1 MSDSEE
7 RLAFVGKLGEEFMER
22 FRRGD
27 RPALSEYTDRYPEY
41 AGDIRDLFSA
51 LVMMEDLAPGNAP
64 AVAPGA
70 TAVLP
75 APAAPPLE
83 QLGDFRIIREVGRGG
98 MGIVYE
104 AEQVSL
110 GRHVALKVLPPQK
123 FQDPRQKRRFEREAK
138 AAARLHHTN
147 IVPVFGVGEQEG
159 QSYYVM
165 QFIQGL
171 GLDEVLD
178 ELRRLKQ
185 SPSSGIHR
193 GGDLRVTRRTD
204 ISAEDIARS
213 LTGKRNAATAPVE
226 NQSPG
231 QRATPPE
238 PGETVLVH
246 KPGRPA
252 AAPDEVA
259 ATSTAASAR
268 ESLGTRL
275 SDSFALSGA
284 SIGLPGDGETRPGPR
299 DPARPSFWHSV
310 ADIGVQVARA
320 LQHAHDQGILHRDI
334 KPSNLLLDTRGTV
347 WVTDFGLAKA
357 GDEQNL
363 TLTGDIM
370 GTLRYM
376 PPEAFEGTT
385 GRFGDIY
392 SLGLTLYELAG
403 LRPAF
408 DDKDRQKLLKHISTA
423 AVTPLAKIDPAIPTD
438 LVTIIH
444 KAIER
449 EPAHRYASARE
460 LADDLQRF
468 IDDEPIAARRA
479 STFERLV
486 RWSRHN
492 RSLAVS
498 LAGIAVLSVVLV
510 VGSLLAAVHFR
521 FQEGEQ
527 RTLAKKNKELADEN
541 LNLLNAEA
549 GQRQEAER
557 NLYRSL
563 SSEAHARRVAR
574 EPGYRNESL
583 GRLRDALKIDTAGR
597 DRAALRE
604 EAVACLGDFVGLDPI
619 TIGDLPRS
627 RGLAAVHTD
636 SKSVILA
643 PDDGTL
649 RVYSLADGHETARA
663 NGLDRDFTDV
673 AVTLN
678 GSRLLTAAMSGR
690 VQVWSVGE
698 AGEWTCET
706 TITVGPP
713 FPLRR
718 YIQALPD
725 GRRIVSAGQDRKEI
739 TVHDLESGV
748 EVLRMTADSNLTGGQ
763 PLAVS
768 PDGKRL
774 ASLHASEH
782 IGIWDLEQGKLIQRI
797 RSPLKVLLS
806 VGFSPDGRYL
816 VCGTDQGFVV
826 HTTSPLAQ
834 WSLVKLDSV
843 VNLAFSPDSQLLAFS
858 TITRKVRL
866 WNLTTQTELVTLDHA
881 DRAEGLLAFSSDG
894 SQLVSAGR
902 ESIKVWRVGAL
913 PERQVLAGHGDS
925 IPCVAF
931 SPDGRWLVS
940 GSKDSTARLWD
951 TTNGRLARTWPLKG
965 QVQSV
970 AFSPDGRLVATG
982 DWGPVTAPNLNLWDM
997 ESGRHVGAPPLPA
1010 ELGGINRVEFSPD
1023 GTLLAAVGNG
1033 LAVWRVLQMQ
1043 AAAGEERHVE
1053 FHLTSHSRGT
1063 RSLYLCFSPDSR
1075 SVAWIDGNVVV
1086 HLWDLQG
1093 NRPVDIGAPRGLHG
1107 WHNVCFH
1114 PEGRHLLFVDENGSA
1129 VAWDIKSRRAN
1140 WHFAGMP
1147 RFQSFHC
1154 ALSPDGRWFAADAEP
1169 TTPILGDTLTNRRL
1183 FPLRP
1188 ERAPIWCLAW
1198 SPDSRRLALGLSD
1211 GGLSIWNL
1219 EAIRTEL
1226 AAVGL
1231 EW

>member
-22 FRRGD
+22 FRRGE
-27 RPALSEYTDRYPEY
+27 RPALSEYTDKYPEY
-41 AGDIRDLFSA
+41 EGDIRDLFSA
-51 LVMMEDLAPGNAP
+51 LVMMEDLAPGNAAP
-64 AVAPGA
+64 AAPGA

-123 FQDPRQKRRFEREAK
+123 FQDSRQKRRFEREAR

-185 SPSSGIHR
+185 SPSSGVHR

-231 QRATPPE
+231 QCATPPE
-238 PGETVLVH
+238 PGETVLIR
-246 KPGRPA
+246 KPGSPA
-252 AAPDEVA
+252 AAPA
-259 ATSTAASAR
+259 AAPASSTASASR
-268 ESLGTRL
+268 EPTGRRL
-275 SDSFALSGA
+275 SDSFALSGTT
-284 SIGLPGDGETRPGPR
+284 IGLAGDGEARPGPH
-299 DPARPSFWHSV
+299 DPGRPSYWHSV

-363 TLTGDIM
+363 TLTGHVM
-370 GTLRYM
+370 GPLRYM

-385 GRFGDIY
+385 GRFGDVY

-408 DDKDRQKLLKHISTA
+408 DDKDRQKLLKHITTA
-423 AVTPLAKIDPAIPTD
+423 AVTPLAKIDPAVPAD

-449 EPAHRYASARE
+449 DPAHRYAAARE
-460 LADDLQRF
+460 LAEDLQRF
-468 IDDEPIAARRA
+468 IEDEPIAARRA
-479 STFERLV
+479 STLERLV

-492 RSLAVS
+492 RSLALS
-498 LAGIAVLSVVLV
+498 LAGIAVLSVVIV
-510 VGSLLAAVHFR
+510 VGSLLAAIKQH
-521 FQEGEQ
+521 
-527 RTLAKKNKELADEN
+527 TLAQANKKLANEN
-541 LNLLNAEA
+541 GNLLLAETGLRQQAQSHLYQALA
-549 GQRQEAER
+549 GEAR
-557 NLYRSL
+557 AL
-563 SSEAHARRVAR
+563 RVAR
-574 EPGYRNESL
+574 EPGYRNEAL
-583 GRLRDALKIDTAGR
+583 GRLSQALKIDTPER

-604 EAVACLGDFVGLDPI
+604 EAVACLGDFVGLDPL
-619 TIGDLPRS
+619 TIGPLPKS
-627 RGLAAVHTD
+627 RGLAVLHPD

-649 RVYSLADGHETARA
+649 RVYSLADGREMSRSS
-663 NGLDRDFTDV
+663 GVDRDVFRMALTP
-673 AVTLN
+673 N
-678 GSRLLTAAMSGR
+678 GSRLLTMAFSGR
-690 VQVWSVGE
+690 IQVWSLAEDGS
-698 AGEWTCET
+698 WTCES
-706 TITVGPP
+706 TIAVGPTGA
-713 FPLRR
+713 FARD
-718 YIQALPD
+718 IQPLPD
-725 GRRIVSAGQDRKEI
+725 GRQFVVGTHERNDLALYDVESA
-739 TVHDLESGV
+739 T
-748 EVLRMTADSNLTGGQ
+748 EVLSLPSKSKLTGNH

-768 PDGKRL
+768 PDGKRVAAL
-774 ASLHASEH
+774 SDSGTIA
-782 IGIWDLEQGKLIQRI
+782 IWDLEQKQLVASLRP
-797 RSPLKVLLS
+797 PLKVLLS
-806 VGFSPDGRYL
+806 VRYSPDGRYL

-826 HTTSPLAQ
+826 YTTSPLAQ

-866 WNLTTQTELVTLDHA
+866 WNLTTQTEVVTLDHA

-913 PERQVLAGHGDS
+913 PERQVLAGHAES

-931 SPDGRWLVS
+931 SPDGRWLAS
-940 GSKDSTARLWD
+940 GSKDGTARLWD
-951 TTNGRLARTWPLKG
+951 TTNGRLARTWPLKR

-970 AFSPDGRLVATG
+970 AFSPDGRLLATG
-982 DWGPVTAPNLNLWDM
+982 DWGSVTAPNLNLWDV
-997 ESGRHVGAPPLPA
+997 ESGRHVGSPPLPA
-1010 ELGGINRVEFSPD
+1010 GMAEINRVEFSRD
-1023 GTLLAAVGNG
+1023 GSLLAAVGNG

-1063 RSLYLCFSPDSR
+1063 RSLYLCFSPDGQT
-1075 SVAWIDGNVVV
+1075 VAWIDGNVIVR
-1086 HLWDLQG
+1086 LWDIQG
-1093 NRPVDIGAPRGLHG
+1093 NRPLDIGAPRGLHG
-1107 WHNVCFH
+1107 WHNLCFH
-1114 PEGRHLLFVDENGSA
+1114 PEGRHLLFVDEHGAA
-1129 VAWDIKSRRAN
+1129 VAWDIKSRRAS

-1169 TTPILGDTLTNRRL
+1169 TTPIIGNTLTNRRL

-1226 AAVGL
+1226 ATVGL
-1231 EW
+1231 AW